1 MNTVTRLRLLA
12 ATALVGA
19 AIAPAVAQTF
29 PAKPVRAVLPYSAG
43 SGPDA
48 VVRQIGELLSRDWGQ
63 QVLVD
68 NKPGGNSWIAA
79 GEVKRAPAD
88 GYTLFAVDATPMTL
102 QPHLYKQMPFDPTKD
117 FDPVAALYST
127 NFFIVVAANS
137 PWKSVTDLLA
147 AAKAKNG
154 HLTYGS
160 WGIGSV
166 GHVGTAMLE
175 SATGVKMT
183 HVPFKELPQVY
194 TSVAT
199 GDIDWAFG
207 TAATAGPMYRAKKV
221 KFLAYAGPK
230 RLAGYTD
237 VPTVAEA
244 GGPAGF
250 ELRTWVALFAPRGT
264 PKPTIERIG
273 AGVAK
278 ALAEPEV
285 RERFAGFGFEPW
297 VAAPA
302 EISKAAESD
311 TRRFAEIVKRAN
323 IALD

>member
-1 MNTVTRLRLLA
+1 MNHLTCRRLLA
-12 ATALVGA
+12 ASALIVF
-19 AIAPAVAQTF
+19 AIAPAAAQTF
-29 PAKPVRAVLPYSAG
+29 PTKPVRAVLPYSAG

-48 VVRQIGELLSRDWGQ
+48 VMRQIGEMLSRDWGQ
-63 QVLVD
+63 QVLID
-68 NKPGGNSWIAA
+68 NKPGGNTWIAA
-79 GEVKRAPAD
+79 GEVKRAPPD

-117 FDPVAALYST
+117 FDPIAALYST

-137 PWKSVTDLLA
+137 PWKSVGDLLA
-147 AAKAKNG
+147 AARAQDG
-154 HLTYGS
+154 RVTYGS
-160 WGIGSV
+160 WGFGSV

-175 SATGVKMT
+175 GATGVKMR
-183 HVPFKELPQVY
+183 HVPFKELPMVY
-194 TSVAT
+194 TSVAA

-207 TAATAGPMYRAKKV
+207 TAATAGPMVRAKKV

-230 RLAGYTD
+230 RLAGYAD

-250 ELRTWVALFAPRGT
+250 ELRTWVALFGPRGT

-297 VAAPA
+297 IAPPA
-302 EISKAAESD
+302 DISKVIETD
-311 TRRFAEIVKRAN
+311 TRRFAEIVKRAR